1 MARYDV
7 PIGPAIVEFGTVDP
21 VVFDITIGGIVFSV
35 ETSQHNVTVDQHGE
49 TPVKSILLG
58 RTAQVTVPFALRDLE
73 RLKSVIPNSEFVP
86 DSSDPSKMKIL
97 VRADAGYD
105 MTAIADKLVV
115 KPTDQTA
122 TPNDWITLPFA
133 APSADMEIT
142 YTSDNEQVFN
152 ITFTAYPDDDGVLY
166 ILGDESAQ

>member
-7 PIGPAIVEFGTVDP
+7 PIGPAIVEFGSTDP

-73 RLKSVIPNSEFVP
+73 RLKAVIPNSEFVQ
-86 DSSDPSKMKIL
+86 DSADPSKMKIM

-105 MTAIADKLVV
+105 MTEIADKLVV
-115 KPTDQTA
+115 KPTDQSA
-122 TPNDWITLPFA
+122 TPNDYY
-133 APSADMEIT
+133 PSLCCSERRHG
-142 YTSDNEQVFN
+142 NHLHQR
-152 ITFTAYPDDDGVLY
+152 
-166 ILGDESAQ
+166 